1 MGWECDQAASAMFWD
16 GDPTTQSFISVVGL
30 STPRASRTRPRPSSA
45 PARSLKTAGFKSSRR
60 PDLLDNSTSFEVGGE
75 HTGQG
80 SLNQRV
86 GNKGA
91 TNKTNWCLEDEMR
104 RVRIL
109 EHRLHQLKQENAC
122 MRDAMLNKADEL
134 RLERLAQAQ
143 RRNQE
148 LITALQ
154 TAKEGAETKAR
165 RTQERVRAL
174 QVQLWISQR

>member
-1 MGWECDQAASAMFWD
+1 MFWD
-16 GDPTTQSFISVVGL
+16 GNPTTQSFISVVGL

-45 PARSLKTAGFKSSRR
+45 PARSLKTAGVKSPRR
-60 PDLLDNSTSFEVGGE
+60 PDLLDNSSFVGVE
-75 HTGQG
+75 HTDQR
-80 SLNQRV
+80 SLNKRD
-86 GNKGA
+86 GNKGEK
-91 TNKTNWCLEDEMR
+91 NKTDWRLEEEMR

-134 RLERLAQAQ
+134 RLERLAQAL